1 MSKKS
6 KKETVTIAE
15 AAAETGLTPQL
26 IRAYC
31 RAGVFEGAE
40 KVRGTRWS
48 IPRADLNELIE
59 DKLDLSGIFA
69 Q

>member
-1 MSKKS
+1 MSKKT

-15 AAAETGLTPQL
+15 AATETGLTPQL

-40 KVRGTRWS
+40 KVRGTRWV
-48 IPRADLNELIE
+48 IPRKDLNELIE

-69 Q
+69 R